1 MHFDYEMFESKLCL
15 CRLILGGLGRGEWKV
30 VIWVQYTLCMGKLGR
45 WVSVMEMRGTCF
57 GKKIKAGDSSEFLTG
72 IYR

>member
-1 MHFDYEMFESKLCL
+1 MGSVYLVY
-15 CRLILGGLGRGEWKV
+15 GEAEK
-30 VIWVQYTLCMGKLGR
+30 

-57 GKKIKAGDSSEFLTG
+57 GRRIKAGDSSESLTG